1 MRHAFAHSLIVS
13 LSLHHL
19 LFVLLPL
26 ALAASAALKRPC
38 DIREQTRGALR
49 FCVSVVKVVLLVIPL
64 AQLGMLVLNAGSAD
78 LSNSVAWVCVVAV
91 TMSLAFASSALVDAV
106 VGLRGLFGIESRL
119 AILERRV
126 ARSRRLAAF
135 LAASFPAML
144 LLGGTVDEV
153 GHLVKTLVTSRQPT
167 IAIWFNEARV
177 WSNFHVVTL
186 IGALAA
192 FFGMPRS
199 DDFLREWKPWK
210 NKLCLTGFAVAAAVL
225 WTRYTPMP

>member
-91 TMSLAFASSALVDAV
+91 TMSLAFASSALVDAL
-106 VGLRGLFGIESRL
+106 VGLRGLFGIGTRMAL
-119 AILERRV
+119 LERRV
-126 ARSRRLAAF
+126 ARPRKLAIC
-135 LAASFPAML
+135 LLISFPVML
-144 LLGGTVDEV
+144 LLGGTISAV
-153 GHLVKTLVTSRQPT
+153 GHLVQTLVKSRQPT

-210 NKLCLTGFAVAAAVL
+210 SKLCLTGFAVAAAVL